1 MLLLAA
7 RAWAQTPP
15 DPSQIDKVFAAF
27 DKPGSPGCALA
38 VIRDGKIV
46 YKRGYGMAD
55 LDHDLPITPASVFH
69 VASISKQ
76 FTAASIVLLAED
88 GKLSLDDTVR
98 KHLPE
103 VPDFGTP
110 VTIRHL
116 LNHTSGMR
124 DQWAFLGLAGWRQ
137 NLDLITDGDVMGF
150 VTRQK
155 ALNFPPGQMYMY
167 SNTGFTVLAQIVQRV
182 SGKSLREFTSER
194 IFKPLGMTS
203 THFRDDHA
211 EIVKNMA
218 YGYNQQGNG
227 PFRLSIPNF
236 DTVGATSL
244 LTTVE
249 DLAKWDENFYQDFAR
264 RGITAKM
271 LTRGV
276 LNNGEKID
284 YALGLQHGQYRGLPI
299 VEHGGSLGGYRAHI
313 LRFPTQHASVAQR
326 VRAYADNEP
335 WPTVDEMKWNLF
347 KGRAQRI
354 STRPGT
360 FTLTLFP
367 VAWITAHLG
376 IDASAWLWESVR
388 PLDPLPDEYHRKY
401 TNVQAMIA
409 LEGLRYLDEWTERTS
424 AHVARMNRALR
435 EIEGV
440 KVPSVPTDR
449 THVYYQYCAYVPDRD
464 ALTLACIRRG
474 VDVETLH
481 VDVCTRLG
489 LFGEPRSSPGA
500 DRAAQAVQLPVYES
514 LTEAQ
519 VDRVA
524 QVVADSLRPRATP
537 SAYRRRFARPRPRSA
552 HATIRDG
559 R

>member
-1 MLLLAA
+1 LHSSRRTIVLLLAA

-15 DPSQIDKVFAAF
+15 DPSQVDKVFAAF
-27 DKPGSPGCALA
+27 DKPGAPGCALA

-46 YKRGYGMAD
+46 YKHGYGMAD

-88 GKLSLDDTVR
+88 GKLALDDAVR

-249 DLAKWDENFYQDFAR
+249 DLAKWDENFYQDFAH

-299 VEHGGSLGGYRAHI
+299 VEHGGADAGYRANL
-313 LRFPTQHASVAQR
+313 LRFPEQHFSVACECNVAQANPSLLSR
-326 VRAYADNEP
+326 QVADLYLAGKLQPVKEAPKPSGLALPPSDMEAIAGMYWRASDMELREVQVRNG
-335 WPTVDEMKWNLF
+335 K
-347 KGRAQRI
+347 
-354 STRPGT
+354 
-360 FTLTLFP
+360 
-367 VAWITAHLG
+367 
-376 IDASAWLWESVR
+376 
-388 PLDPLPDEYHRKY
+388 
-401 TNVQAMIA
+401 
-409 LEGLRYLDEWTERTS
+409 LRYVGNAIVSEDLAALGDGKFHGPTTSSDLEIRGGRLVEVRGKQREEFPFVSKAVTLSPDDLAEFAGVYRLEEMDSEWTI
-424 AHVARMNRALR
+424 A
-435 EIEGV
+435 
-440 KVPSVPTDR
+440 
-449 THVYYQYCAYVPDRD
+449 
-464 ALTLACIRRG
+464 
-474 VDVETLH
+474 VDK
-481 VDVCTRLG
+481 TRLSISRLRAPTTG
-489 LFGEPRSSPGA
+489 MVPQLQDVFVFRLGPGGGIMRFTRGA
-500 DRAAQAVQLPVYES
+500 DRKIDGFVLKSGRIRNV
-514 LTEAQ
+514 
-519 VDRVA
+519 RF
-524 QVVADSLRPRATP
+524 
-537 SAYRRRFARPRPRSA
+537 RRL
-552 HATIRDG
+552 
-559 R
+559 